1 VCKRSDIRK
10 AFRPGV
16 RTGSSDH
23 SALRR
28 RFAPVN
34 WIDLIVIVV
43 LALFGLRGFFRGLF
57 REIFS
62 IAGLVAGFLLAVTYA
77 RPVASYVEGIWQI
90 SPLILK
96 GSAFVAIFFV
106 VYFLMSVAGWLLHR
120 SERLL
125 FLKTL
130 NRTGGIAIGVGK
142 GAALTALV
150 VFFLSQS
157 SWLPR
162 PTRDNLDGSYLV
174 TPLSSLAESLIRIGR
189 ARLLFGESSQ
199 HASSPDD
206 IRL

>member
-1 VCKRSDIRK
+1 MS
-10 AFRPGV
+10 
-16 RTGSSDH
+16 
-23 SALRR
+23 
-28 RFAPVN
+28 
-34 WIDLIVIVV
+34 WIDPIVIGV

-62 IAGLVAGFLLAVTYA
+62 IAGLVTGFLLAVTYA
-77 RPVASYVEGIWQI
+77 RPVAAYAETIWRI

-106 VYFLMSVAGWLLHR
+106 VYFLMSAAGWLLHR

-130 NRTGGIAIGVGK
+130 NRAGGIAIGVSK

-150 VFFLSQS
+150 VFFLTQA

-162 PTRDNLDGSYLV
+162 PTRDNFDGSYLV
-174 TPLSSLAESLIRIGR
+174 PPLSYLAESLIRLGK
-189 ARLLFGESSQ
+189 ARIFFGESPQ
-199 HASSPDD
+199 HASLSDLFVYNGE
-206 IRL
+206 R

>member
-1 VCKRSDIRK
+1 VS
-10 AFRPGV
+10 
-16 RTGSSDH
+16 
-23 SALRR
+23 
-28 RFAPVN
+28 
-34 WIDLIVIVV
+34 WIDPILIGV

-77 RPVASYVEGIWQI
+77 GPVAAYAEAIWRI

-96 GSAFVAIFFV
+96 GSAFIVIFFV
-106 VYFLMSVAGWLLHR
+106 VYFLMSAAGWLLHR

-130 NRTGGIAIGVGK
+130 NRAGGIAIGVSK

-150 VFFLSQS
+150 VFFLSQA

-162 PTRDNLDGSYLV
+162 PTRDPFDGSYLV
-174 TPLSSLAESLIRIGR
+174 TPLSYLAESLIRVGKTRIF
-189 ARLLFGESSQ
+189 FGESSQ
-199 HASSPDD
+199 RASSPDD
-206 IRL
+206 VRL

>member
-1 VCKRSDIRK
+1 
-10 AFRPGV
+10 
-16 RTGSSDH
+16 
-23 SALRR
+23 
-28 RFAPVN
+28 VN
-34 WIDLIVIVV
+34 WIDPILLVV
-43 LALFGLRGFFRGLF
+43 LGLFGLRGFFRGLF

-62 IAGLVAGFLLAVTYA
+62 IAGLIAGFLLAVTYA
-77 RPVASYVEGIWQI
+77 RPVASYAEAIWQV

-106 VYFLMSVAGWLLHR
+106 VYFLMSAAGWLLHR

-130 NRTGGIAIGVGK
+130 NRAGGIAIGVSK

-150 VFFLSQS
+150 VFFLSQA

-174 TPLSSLAESLIRIGR
+174 TPLSSLAESLIRMGK
-189 ARLLFGESSQ
+189 ARIFFGESSQ

>member
-1 VCKRSDIRK
+1 
-10 AFRPGV
+10 
-16 RTGSSDH
+16 
-23 SALRR
+23 
-28 RFAPVN
+28 VN

-77 RPVASYVEGIWQI
+77 RPVASYAEGVWQI